1 MKTNK
6 EMVYLS
12 QQLATMK
19 SDINIEETLEDM
31 KLAIRKEE
39 LIRLLKRYEMNSIL
53 TEVEKLMEEK

>member
-1 MKTNK
+1 MKR
-6 EMVYLS
+6 
-12 QQLATMK
+12 
-19 SDINIEETLEDM
+19 DINIEETLEDM